1 MFRIE
6 VETSKNS
13 RIQNISEDQIKKF
26 ISAKLIEMLRDKLIH
41 SVAVSK
47 TSSVMYIFSY
57 QHDA

>member
-6 VETSKNS
+6 VETPKNS

-26 ISAKLIEMLRDKLIH
+26 ISPKLMQMLRDKLIH
-41 SVAVSK
+41 SVAISK

-57 QHDA
+57 QHDD

>member
-26 ISAKLIEMLRDKLIH
+26 ISPKLIEMLRDKLIH

-47 TSSVMYIFSY
+47 TSLVMYIFSY

>member
-26 ISAKLIEMLRDKLIH
+26 ISPKLIEMLRDKLIH
-41 SVAVSK
+41 SIAVSK

>member
-6 VETSKNS
+6 VETPKNS

-26 ISAKLIEMLRDKLIH
+26 ISTRLMQMLRDKLIH
-41 SVAVSK
+41 SVAISK

-57 QHDA
+57 QHDD

>member
-6 VETSKNS
+6 VETVKNS
-13 RIQNISEDQIKKF
+13 RIQNISEDQVKKF
-26 ISAKLIEMLRDKLIH
+26 ISPKLMQMLKDKYIH
-41 SVAVSK
+41 SVAISK

>member
-13 RIQNISEDQIKKF
+13 RMQNISEDQIKKF
-26 ISAKLIEMLRDKLIH
+26 ISPKLIEMLRDKLIH

>member
-6 VETSKNS
+6 VEPSKNS

-26 ISAKLIEMLRDKLIH
+26 INPKLIEMLRDKLIH

>member
-26 ISAKLIEMLRDKLIH
+26 ISPKLIEMLKDKLIH

>member
-26 ISAKLIEMLRDKLIH
+26 INPKLIEMLRDKLIH

-57 QHDA
+57 QHDS

>member
-26 ISAKLIEMLRDKLIH
+26 ISPKLIEMLRDKLIH

>member
-26 ISAKLIEMLRDKLIH
+26 ISQKLIEMLRDKLIH

>member
-6 VETSKNS
+6 VETPKNS

-26 ISAKLIEMLRDKLIH
+26 ISPRLMQMLRDKLIH
-41 SVAVSK
+41 SVAISK

-57 QHDA
+57 QHDD

>member
-26 ISAKLIEMLRDKLIH
+26 ISPKLIEMLRDKLIH

-57 QHDA
+57 EHDA

>member
-6 VETSKNS
+6 VETSNNS

-26 ISAKLIEMLRDKLIH
+26 ISPKLIEMLRDKLIH

>member
-26 ISAKLIEMLRDKLIH
+26 ISPKLIEMLRDKLIH
-41 SVAVSK
+41 SIAISK

>member
-26 ISAKLIEMLRDKLIH
+26 INPKLIEMLRDKLIH